1 MSGICKVCGLPTE
14 LCVCEKIAREGKEV
28 KITKEKRRYGKMVTV
43 ISGLDS
49 SVDVAELTTELKK
62 CCACGR
68 TTKKN
73 TVELQGNHLEKAKKK
88 LEELGFAVEIP

>member
-1 MSGICKVCGLPTE
+1 MSDICKVCGLPKE

-49 SVDVAELTTELKK
+49 SVDVGELTTELKK
-62 CCACGR
+62 CCACGG
-68 TTKKN
+68 TMKN
-73 TVELQGNHLEKAKKK
+73 NIIELQGDHQEKTKRK
-88 LEELGFAVEIP
+88 LEELGFSVEIP

>member
-1 MSGICKVCGLPTE
+1 MREICKVCGLPTE

-49 SVDVAELTTELKK
+49 SVDIAELTTELKK
-62 CCACGR
+62 CCACGG
-68 TTKKN
+68 TSKN
-73 TVELQGNHLEKAKKK
+73 NIVELQGDHIEKAKKK
-88 LEELGFAVEIP
+88 MEGLGFSVERL